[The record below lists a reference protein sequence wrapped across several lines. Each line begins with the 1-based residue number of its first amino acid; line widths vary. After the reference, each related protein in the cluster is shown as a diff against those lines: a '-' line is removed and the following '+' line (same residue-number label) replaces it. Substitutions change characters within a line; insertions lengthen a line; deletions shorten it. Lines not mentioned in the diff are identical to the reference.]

1 VKPLLRALKL
11 SKSFGT
17 LSALQRVSLEVY
29 PGEVVGLAGES
40 GSGKSV
46 LTMLLA
52 GFRIPDEGEIYFEGR
67 RLSPQRPWT
76 FSRPSRARALGIEV
90 IHQTPDLAEELDITS
105 NVFLGSEIGW
115 PPLAGWLRIPNRRRM
130 DVETARILEQLD
142 VTFSV
147 QDHVLRQ
154 RVANL
159 SGEQRQMIA
168 IARAMTRPAKLIIID
183 DPTPVLSYSYQQKLL
198 VVIQTWQQE
207 GTAVLFSS
215 NNLDHLLAVTDR
227 IIVLRQG
234 RRVAEYR
241 TDLVGLSSE
250 TSAVKPTKREE
261 IMAAMVGT
269 TERRQLTPIIWA
281 LDSYYRARE
290 QAEKLRYSQR
300 SLQRERARPNTL
312 KGQIIDQLAE
322 QINALDSANVALQ
335 DAQRRL
341 LKELEQERKSLAR
354 AIHDQVIQDLLGVS
368 YHLEGIGQD
377 AARPSDLKDEL
388 GDVRDNISLLIE
400 DLRRICGNL
409 RPPTI
414 DSLGLNATIKSYTR
428 DWTRQSGIPVTLDL
442 DDDLGRLPEDIELSV
457 FRIIQEGLINVRKHA
472 RASTTEVCLRHTS
485 PRTLMVSIA
494 DDGRGLPD
502 DFDLSTPLAE
512 GHYGLLGISERVAL
526 LGGRLKFQNQPG
538 GGLLIQAE
546 IPHPRLAQSE
556 EAR

>member
-1 VKPLLRALKL
+1 VNL

-17 LSALQRVSLEVY
+17 LSALHRVSLHVN
-29 PGEVVGLAGES
+29 PAEVVGLAGES

-46 LTMLLA
+46 LTTLLA
-52 GFRIPDEGEIYFEGR
+52 GFRVPDEGEIYFEGR
-67 RLSPQRPWT
+67 RVTTLSQGRRA
-76 FSRPSRARALGIEV
+76 FARPSRIRALGIEV
-90 IHQTPDLAEELDITS
+90 IHQTPDLAEDLDITS

-115 PPLAGWLRIPNRRRM
+115 PSITKAGRPWLKIPNRRRM
-130 DVETARILEQLD
+130 DEETIRILEQLN
-142 VTFSV
+142 VTFSS
-147 QDHVLRQ
+147 LRQ
-154 RVANL
+154 SVANL

-168 IARAMTRPAKLIIID
+168 IARAMTHSAKLVIID
-183 DPTPVLSYSYQQKLL
+183 DPTLVLSYAYQQKLL
-198 VVIQTWQQE
+198 SVIQTWQQQ

-227 IIVLRQG
+227 IVVLRQG

-241 TDLVGLSSE
+241 TDEVD
-250 TSAVKPTKREE
+250 REE
-261 IMAAMVGT
+261 IVAAMVGT

-290 QAEKLRYSQR
+290 QAEKLRYGQG
-300 SLQRERARPNTL
+300 SLKHDGVRQNAL

-322 QINALDSANVALQ
+322 QINALDSANAALQ

-368 YHLEGIGQD
+368 YHLEGLGQD
-377 AARPSDLKDEL
+377 EGKQAPLKDEL
-388 GDVRDNISLLIE
+388 ANVRDSISILIE

-414 DSLGLNATIKSYTR
+414 DSLGLNATLKSYAR
-428 DWTRQSGIPVTLDL
+428 NWTRRTGIPVTLDL
-442 DDDLGRLPEDIELSV
+442 DDDLGRLPEDIELSI
-457 FRIIQEGLINVRKHA
+457 FRIVQEGLNNVRKHA
-472 RASTTEVCLRHTS
+472 RASTTEICLRHTS

-502 DFDLSTPLAE
+502 DFDLSTPMAE

-526 LGGRLKFQNQPG
+526 LGGRLKLQNQPD

-546 IPHPRLAQSE
+546 IPHPRLAQAVE
-556 EAR
+556 T